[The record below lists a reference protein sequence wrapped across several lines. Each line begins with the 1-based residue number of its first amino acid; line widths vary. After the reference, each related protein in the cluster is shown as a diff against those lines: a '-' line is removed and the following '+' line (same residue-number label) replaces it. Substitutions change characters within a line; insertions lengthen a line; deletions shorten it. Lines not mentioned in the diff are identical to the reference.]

1 MKALRLLPGVKYAL
15 FLVIIIIRYYP
26 NIIRDINLYLLRLFK
41 GLQKETEMIY
51 KLSLVF
57 HYPDHS
63 NLYECGK

>member
-1 MKALRLLPGVKYAL
+1 MKDLRLLPGVKYAV

-51 KLSLVF
+51 KL
-57 HYPDHS
+57 
-63 NLYECGK
+63 